1 MMKNPRRKYQQLF
14 NYEEGRKLTST
25 ISKPLPECSDNDLH
39 WLVVY
44 FAISIVQFNILLF
57 QFKDV
62 TNHAYDGSQ
71 GVESIQTCQD
81 DPEEI
86 QDDP

>member
-1 MMKNPRRKYQQLF
+1 MKQVDQ
-14 NYEEGRKLTST
+14 ST
-25 ISKPLPECSDNDLH
+25 ITKPLSQKCSDNYLP

-44 FAISIVQFNILLF
+44 FAILIVQFNILLF

-62 TNHAYDGSQ
+62 TNHAYDGIQ